1 MYLAKIIIKFLIIL
15 LRVSAFYVLLWIR
28 IPLVLICE
36 GVTSLSA
43 VAFLVMLIVRGW
55 SNAIEVFWPLLAF
68 SFGAF
73 VLRWIYDGILM
84 LLSPEEIALDF

>member
-1 MYLAKIIIKFLIIL
+1 MYFAKIIIMFLIIL

>member
-1 MYLAKIIIKFLIIL
+1 MYFSKFIIKFLIIL

>member
-1 MYLAKIIIKFLIIL
+1 MHFAKIIIKFLIIL

>member
-1 MYLAKIIIKFLIIL
+1 MYFARIIIKFLIIL

>member
-1 MYLAKIIIKFLIIL
+1 MYFSKIIIKLLIIL